1 MWASIIGILAN
12 LVAYFFKPK
21 TDIQVSHD
29 DGIISGQSQQKASDQ
44 AQTLEDVRN
53 AKSATDAVD
62 RSAAAGVSVTTS
74 DGFRRD

>member
-1 MWASIIGILAN
+1 MWASVLGILAN

-21 TDIQVSHD
+21 TDIQVAHD
-29 DGIISGQSQQKASDQ
+29 DGVISGQSQQKASDQ

-62 RSAAAGVSVTTS
+62 RDVAHGVPITET